1 MVTKFETYNVDTV
14 IDMINNVDINSN
26 NMDIH
31 IVDPH
36 QLTNIGLK
44 SYISG

>member
-26 NMDIH
+26 NMGI
-31 IVDPH
+31 
-36 QLTNIGLK
+36 LYYNISKFQFGL
-44 SYISG
+44 GD